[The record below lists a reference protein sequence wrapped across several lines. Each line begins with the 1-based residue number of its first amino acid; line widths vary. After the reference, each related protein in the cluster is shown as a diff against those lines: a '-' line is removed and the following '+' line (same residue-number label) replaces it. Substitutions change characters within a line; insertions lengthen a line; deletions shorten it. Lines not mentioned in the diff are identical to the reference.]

1 MPSLGETERFI
12 ASMPGA
18 TEGSRYGR
26 RTWFVGGTQFAWVRP
41 LTKADIRRLNGAP
54 VPAGPIIGLVVADLA
69 AKENLL
75 GAGYR
80 GIFTVSHF
88 DGYPAVLVQLDEVDG
103 AVLREL
109 VTAAWSASAPP
120 DLVETHG
127 QDQGRHRAP

>member
-1 MPSLGETERFI
+1 
-12 ASMPGA
+12 MPGT

-26 RTWFVGGTQFAWVRP
+26 RTWFVRGTQFAWVRP
-41 LTKADIRRLNGAP
+41 LTKADIRRLNGAS

-69 AKENLL
+69 AKEEVL
-75 GAGYR
+75 GAGHS
-80 GIFTVSHF
+80 GVFTISHF

-120 DLVETHG
+120 DFAETHG
-127 QDQGRHRAP
+127 QDPGRHRAP